1 MLISALG
8 NGVLV
13 RESAWVVT
21 TWKVVVCAGDGLGGD
36 VLGAF
41 EVVGAGVVDVV
52 EVVGA
57 GVMRVAAGVVVDVV
71 EVVGA
76 GGMRPR

>member
-21 TWKVVVCAGDGLGGD
+21 TWKVVVCAGDGGD
-36 VLGAF
+36 VLGVF
-41 EVVGAGVVDVV
+41 EVVGAGVVVDVV

-57 GVMRVAAGVVVDVV
+57 GVMR
-71 EVVGA
+71 
-76 GGMRPR
+76 PR